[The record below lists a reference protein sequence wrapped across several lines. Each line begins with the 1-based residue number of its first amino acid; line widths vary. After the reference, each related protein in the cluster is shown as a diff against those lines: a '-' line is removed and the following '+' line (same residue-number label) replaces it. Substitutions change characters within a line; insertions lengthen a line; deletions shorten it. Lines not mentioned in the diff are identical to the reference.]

1 MKKFDAILVGIV
13 GVIFVFGL
21 IALGSASVPLAIE
34 RFQDPF
40 YYLKHQLFFGV
51 LPGIAAFF
59 IFSRMDYRQWRRH
72 PWTLAAIVLVLLAMV
87 FIPGVGASFGH
98 ARSWVQLG
106 PLTFQPSEFA
116 KLLFIMTTAG
126 LLVRARERGGMRR
139 APSRSPTGS
148 SAGVRSGSVG
158 DGMGRDTLIALGAF
172 LFSTLFLLAME
183 PDMGGA
189 GIFAATAV
197 AMYFLA
203 GGAMAHIAIFGV
215 AGAAFFFV
223 LAKISPYR
231 AARFMTFLHPE
242 LDPQG
247 IGYHINQAL
256 LAIGSGGLL
265 GVGLGHSRQKFQYLP
280 EVIGDSIFA
289 VIAEEL
295 GFLVAAGLVVLFLA
309 LIARAIKIALDADD
323 FGRLV
328 AGGIAAW
335 FGVQIFANIG
345 SMIGLVPLTGITLP
359 FVSYGGSSLVV
370 SLAAVGVLTNIS
382 RNT

>member
-1 MKKFDAILVGIV
+1 MKKFDAILVGLV
-13 GVIFVFGL
+13 GVILVFGL
-21 IALGSASVPLAIE
+21 IALGSASVPPGVE

-40 YYLKHQLFFGV
+40 YYLKHQLLFGV

-59 IFSRMDYRQWRRH
+59 IFSKLDYRRWKRH
-72 PWTLAAIVLVLLAMV
+72 PWTLAAIAVALLAIV
-87 FIPGVGASFGH
+87 FIPGVGASFGK
-98 ARSWVQLG
+98 ARSWVRLG
-106 PLTFQPSEFA
+106 PLIFQPSEFA
-116 KLLFIMTTAG
+116 KLLFITAFAG
-126 LLVRARERGGMRR
+126 LLVRAREQGGMK
-139 APSRSPTGS
+139 
-148 SAGVRSGSVG
+148 
-158 DGMGRDTLIALGAF
+158 RDTLIALGAF
-172 LFSTLFLLAME
+172 LFSILLLLAME

-189 GIFAATAV
+189 GVFAATSM

-203 GGAMAHIAIFGV
+203 GGALAHIAIFGA

-223 LAKISPYR
+223 LTKISPYR
-231 AARFMTFLHPE
+231 AARLMTFLHPE

-289 VIAEEL
+289 IIAEEL

-309 LIARAIKIALDADD
+309 LIARAIKIALEADD
-323 FGRLV
+323 FGRLI

-345 SMIGLVPLTGITLP
+345 SMLGLVPLTGITLP

-370 SLAAVGVLTNIS
+370 SLAAVGVLVNIDRNS
-382 RNT
+382 RL